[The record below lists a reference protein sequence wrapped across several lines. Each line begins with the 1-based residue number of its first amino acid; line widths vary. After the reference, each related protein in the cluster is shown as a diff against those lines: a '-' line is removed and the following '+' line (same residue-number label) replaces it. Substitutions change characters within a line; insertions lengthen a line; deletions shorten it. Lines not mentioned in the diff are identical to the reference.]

1 MKVAI
6 LAIGDEVVCGRTVN
20 TNAAYLSKIL
30 ESNHFRVVKHL
41 TCLDDMDAIASA
53 LDFLYEDAELI
64 FTIGGIGPTDD
75 DLTKEAVAKYFSEE
89 LILYPEVVKV
99 IKNYFSRQGLTMP
112 ENNRQQA
119 YFIKGSK
126 IIPNENGTAPGM
138 IFEKEDQMIVVL
150 PGPPR
155 ELIPMVENTVLP
167 YLKDKENEWVLKEQ
181 YRLMNIGESH
191 VMERI
196 GSILDKYSRLK
207 IVTYASVGRIDLIVS
222 TNNKDD
228 GVMFKEACHK
238 ITEALHEFM
247 IDEIDRTIQEVI
259 VHRLIEKGYTI
270 AVAES
275 LTGGMLT
282 SMIVDVPGSSKV
294 LNEAFVTYSNESK
307 VKYLG
312 VNEKSLQEKGA
323 VSEEVAREMAIGVA
337 KASGA
342 TIGISTT
349 GIAGPG
355 GGTDRKPVG
364 LVYMAI
370 SMDGETK
377 VYRRVF
383 SGNREK
389 VRQKTCYTILF
400 HLYKEYLQ
408 G

>member
-1 MKVAI
+1 
-6 LAIGDEVVCGRTVN
+6 
-20 TNAAYLSKIL
+20 
-30 ESNHFRVVKHL
+30 
-41 TCLDDMDAIASA
+41 
-53 LDFLYEDAELI
+53 
-64 FTIGGIGPTDD
+64 
-75 DLTKEAVAKYFSEE
+75 
-89 LILYPEVVKV
+89 
-99 IKNYFSRQGLTMP
+99 
-112 ENNRQQA
+112 
-119 YFIKGSK
+119 
-126 IIPNENGTAPGM
+126 
-138 IFEKEDQMIVVL
+138 
-150 PGPPR
+150 
-155 ELIPMVENTVLP
+155 
-167 YLKDKENEWVLKEQ
+167 
-181 YRLMNIGESH
+181 
-191 VMERI
+191 
-196 GSILDKYSRLK
+196 
-207 IVTYASVGRIDLIVS
+207 
-222 TNNKDD
+222 
-228 GVMFKEACHK
+228 MFKEACHK

-323 VSEEVAREMAIGVA
+323 VSEEVAREMAIGVV